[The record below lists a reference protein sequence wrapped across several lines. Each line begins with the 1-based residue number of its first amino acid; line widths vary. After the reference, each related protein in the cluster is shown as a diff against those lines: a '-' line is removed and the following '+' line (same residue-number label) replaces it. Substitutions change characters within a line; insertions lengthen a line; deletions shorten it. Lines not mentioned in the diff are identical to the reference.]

1 MSKKQLPEY
10 LNFASELQSA
20 GLAVNPSELHGL
32 LTGMLSGGMNFS
44 DKSWQPLV
52 FDYVSEGMAWPSN
65 VLSITQVVLDKTSDD
80 LTQTS
85 LELALFLPDEEAGA
99 TLFDVADG
107 LADWVNHFISG
118 LGLIG
123 ASLTKASKDTKE
135 ALTDLEEIAK
145 LGIDE
150 DDDMQEQGDLLEQVI
165 EHAKACVLI
174 IHAEFGQKIMP
185 SPPSPTIH

>member
-135 ALTDLEEIAK
+135 ALADLEEIAK

>member
-85 LELALFLPDEEAGA
+85 LELALLLPDEEAGA

-123 ASLTKASKDTKE
+123 ASLTKSSKDTKE
-135 ALTDLEEIAK
+135 ALADLEEIAK

>member
-1 MSKKQLPEY
+1 MSKKQLPDY

-135 ALTDLEEIAK
+135 ALADLEEIAK

>member
-1 MSKKQLPEY
+1 MSKKQLPDY

-85 LELALFLPDEEAGA
+85 LELALLLPDEEAGA
-99 TLFDVADG
+99 TLFDMADG

-123 ASLTKASKDTKE
+123 ASLAKASKDTKE
-135 ALTDLEEIAK
+135 ALADLEEIAK

-174 IHAEFGQKIMP
+174 VHAEFGQKIMP

>member
-135 ALTDLEEIAK
+135 ALADLEEIAK

-174 IHAEFGQKIMP
+174 VHAEFGQKIMP

>member
-1 MSKKQLPEY
+1 MSKKQLPDY

-65 VLSITQVVLDKTSDD
+65 VLSITQLVLDKTSDD

-85 LELALFLPDEEAGA
+85 LQLALLLPDEEAGA
-99 TLFDVADG
+99 TLFDMADG

-123 ASLTKASKDTKE
+123 ASLAKASKDTKE
-135 ALTDLEEIAK
+135 ALADLEEIAK

-174 IHAEFGQKIMP
+174 VHAEFGQKIMP

>member
-123 ASLTKASKDTKE
+123 ASLAKASKDTKE
-135 ALTDLEEIAK
+135 ALADLEEIAK

>member
-10 LNFASELQSA
+10 LNFASELQYA

-85 LELALFLPDEEAGA
+85 LELALLLPDEEAGA

-123 ASLTKASKDTKE
+123 ASLTKSSKDTKE
-135 ALTDLEEIAK
+135 ALADLEEIAK

>member
-1 MSKKQLPEY
+1 
-10 LNFASELQSA
+10 
-20 GLAVNPSELHGL
+20 
-32 LTGMLSGGMNFS
+32 MNFS

-85 LELALFLPDEEAGA
+85 LELALLLPDEEAGA
-99 TLFDVADG
+99 TLFDMADG

-123 ASLTKASKDTKE
+123 ASLAKASKDTKE
-135 ALTDLEEIAK
+135 ALADLEEIAK

-174 IHAEFGQKIMP
+174 VHAEFGQKIMP

>member
-1 MSKKQLPEY
+1 
-10 LNFASELQSA
+10 
-20 GLAVNPSELHGL
+20 
-32 LTGMLSGGMNFS
+32 MNFS

-85 LELALFLPDEEAGA
+85 LELALLLPDEEAGA
-99 TLFDVADG
+99 TLFDVANG

-123 ASLTKASKDTKE
+123 ASLTKSSKDTKE
-135 ALTDLEEIAK
+135 ALADLEEIAK

>member
-10 LNFASELQSA
+10 LNFASELQFA

-65 VLSITQVVLDKTSDD
+65 VLSITQVMLDKTSDD

-135 ALTDLEEIAK
+135 ALADLEEIAK

>member
-1 MSKKQLPEY
+1 MSKKQLPDY

-85 LELALFLPDEEAGA
+85 LELDLLLPDEEAGA
-99 TLFDVADG
+99 TLFDMADG

-123 ASLTKASKDTKE
+123 ASLAKASKDTKE
-135 ALTDLEEIAK
+135 ALADLEEIAK

-174 IHAEFGQKIMP
+174 VHAEFGQKIMP
-185 SPPSPTIH
+185 SPSSPTIH

>member
-44 DKSWQPLV
+44 DKSWQPLI

-65 VLSITQVVLDKTSDD
+65 VLSITQVVLYKTSDD

-85 LELALFLPDEEAGA
+85 LELALLLPDEEAGA
-99 TLFDVADG
+99 TLFDMADG

-123 ASLTKASKDTKE
+123 TSLTKASKDTKE
-135 ALTDLEEIAK
+135 ALADLEEIAK

-174 IHAEFGQKIMP
+174 VHAEFGQKIMP

>member
-44 DKSWQPLV
+44 DKSWQPLI

-85 LELALFLPDEEAGA
+85 LELALLLPDEEAGA
-99 TLFDVADG
+99 TLFDMADG

-123 ASLTKASKDTKE
+123 TSLTKASKDTKE
-135 ALTDLEEIAK
+135 ALADLEEIAK

-174 IHAEFGQKIMP
+174 VHAEFGQKIMP

>member
-123 ASLTKASKDTKE
+123 TSLTKASKDTKE
-135 ALTDLEEIAK
+135 ALADLEEIAK

-185 SPPSPTIH
+185 TPPSPTIH

>member
-10 LNFASELQSA
+10 LNFASELQYA

-85 LELALFLPDEEAGA
+85 LELALLLPDEEAGA

-135 ALTDLEEIAK
+135 ALADLEEIAK

>member
-10 LNFASELQSA
+10 LSFASELQSA

-52 FDYVSEGMAWPSN
+52 FDYVSEGMAWPSTA
-65 VLSITQVVLDKTSDD
+65 LSVTQMMLDKTSDD
-80 LTQTS
+80 LTETS
-85 LELALFLPDEEAGA
+85 LELALLLPDEEAGA
-99 TLFDVADG
+99 TLFDMADA

-123 ASLTKASKDTKE
+123 VSLTKASKDTKE
-135 ALTDLEEIAK
+135 ALADLEEISK

-174 IHAEFGQKIMP
+174 VHAEFGQKIMP
-185 SPPSPTIH
+185 SPPNPTIH

>member
-1 MSKKQLPEY
+1 MSKKQLPDY

-65 VLSITQVVLDKTSDD
+65 VLSITQVVLDKISDD

-85 LELALFLPDEEAGA
+85 LELALLLPDEEAGA
-99 TLFDVADG
+99 TLFDMADG

-123 ASLTKASKDTKE
+123 ASLAKASKDTKE
-135 ALTDLEEIAK
+135 ALADLEEIAK

-174 IHAEFGQKIMP
+174 VHAEFGQRIMP